1 MFPSHIKHTC
11 FLSCFLTILSFSEEV
26 SQNHSR
32 KCVQDF
38 YLFIYLVFKSHQ
50 RFKIFFE
57 ASVLL
62 YQKHFWEKKSPHTEI
77 KVHILTY
84 RNSFLKLLQ
93 IYLLCIHG
101 FNYKVHWSLK
111 FTLPLN
117 NLKAVVLLW
126 SDERIIG
133 FATGPVNSPLSN
145 HKCAHNSLS
154 PALFLLGLSLSNSHT
169 YKCTHAH
176 KHKSLWSVETII

>member
-1 MFPSHIKHTC
+1 MFYCTKNTSGG
-11 FLSCFLTILSFSEEV
+11 
-26 SQNHSR
+26 
-32 KCVQDF
+32 
-38 YLFIYLVFKSHQ
+38 
-50 RFKIFFE
+50 
-57 ASVLL
+57 
-62 YQKHFWEKKSPHTEI
+62 KKSIHTEI

-84 RNSFLKLLQ
+84 RDLSLKLLQ
-93 IYLLCIHG
+93 VYLMCIHG

-111 FTLPLN
+111 CTLPLN

-154 PALFLLGLSLSNSHT
+154 PALFLLGLSHSNSHT

-176 KHKSLWSVETII
+176 KHINTNPFDRLKQLFKCTFRWSVCPFCFSLKK